1 MATLN
6 PEDRTIASELR
17 SRCEQL
23 TPILDCRIYGSRAR
37 GDASPESDLDM
48 YLVVP
53 VLTRALKR
61 ALDDVAWQVGFGHD
75 RVVALL
81 VVTPTDLSTGFV
93 GANPLIKIIEREG
106 VAI

>member
-1 MATLN
+1 MATMN
-6 PEDRTIASELR
+6 PEDRTIALELR
-17 SRCEQL
+17 SLCEHL

-53 VLTRALKR
+53 VLTRTLRR
-61 ALDDVAWQVGFGHD
+61 ALDDVAWQIGFGHD

-81 VVTPTDLSTGFV
+81 VVTPDDLSTGFV
-93 GANPLIKIIEREG
+93 GANPLIKVIEREG